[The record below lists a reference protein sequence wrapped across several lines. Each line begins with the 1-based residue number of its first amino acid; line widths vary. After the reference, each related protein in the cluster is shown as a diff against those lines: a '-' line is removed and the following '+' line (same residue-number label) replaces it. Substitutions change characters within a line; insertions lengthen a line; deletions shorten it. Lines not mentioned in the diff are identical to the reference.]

1 MEVGKEKQ
9 SRKLLEMIFPVFL
22 QVKIMQYIQQMSL
35 LGMSLVAIAHFLKVT
50 IR

>member
-9 SRKLLEMIFPVFL
+9 SRKLLEMIFPGFL
-22 QVKIMQYIQQMSL
+22 QVRIMQYIQKMSL